1 VRVLPDTNV
10 LASAFGSRGLCAD
23 VLHLVIADHDLIVAE
38 VVLVELRRALREKF
52 RVPTETATEIEAFLR
67 QHTVVPRPA
76 KHLKLGLRDADD
88 EWVVASARAATA
100 DVIVTG
106 DRDLLDAKVRLPVQ
120 ALSPRSFWEL
130 VKAPR

>member
-1 VRVLPDTNV
+1 M

-23 VLHLVIADHDLIVAE
+23 VLHLVIADHDLIVAD

-52 RVPTETATEIEAFLR
+52 RVPTETVTEIEAFLR
-67 QHTVVPRPA
+67 QHTVVPRPT

-88 EWVVASARAATA
+88 EWVVASARAGTA